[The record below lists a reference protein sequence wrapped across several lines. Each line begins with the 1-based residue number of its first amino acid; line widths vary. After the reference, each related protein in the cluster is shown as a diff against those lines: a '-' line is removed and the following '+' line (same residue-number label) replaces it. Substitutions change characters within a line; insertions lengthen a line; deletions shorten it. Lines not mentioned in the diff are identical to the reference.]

1 MSTIRAG
8 FFLKFLTLPIAVDY
22 SNSLIAPKPL
32 GQSNHNIAVICLVWS
47 NFKNFIRWFRS
58 WNGQNI
64 HSLYIINWNK
74 RKLFHGASGYNW
86 KKNENI
92 PWNIWL
98 QQGKKFHG
106 ASGYNWN
113 KKKMFHGASGY
124 NWYTMKMFHRV
135 SGYNWKKIK
144 ISMEHLVTVRLK
156 WKCSM
161 EHLVTTKKNENVSW
175 NIWLQL
181 ESNEN
186 ISWNIWLQLE

>member
-1 MSTIRAG
+1 MSG
-8 FFLKFLTLPIAVDY
+8 
-22 SNSLIAPKPL
+22 L
-32 GQSNHNIAVICLVWS
+32 GQSNHNIAVICLAWS
-47 NFKNFIRWFRS
+47 NFKNFIRWFLS

-86 KKNENI
+86 KKYENV

-113 KKKMFHGASGY
+113 KMKMFHGSSGY

-135 SGYNWKKIK
+135 SGYNWKIIK

-161 EHLVTTKKNENVSW
+161 EHLVTTKKNEN
-175 NIWLQL
+175 
-181 ESNEN
+181 
-186 ISWNIWLQLE
+186 ISWNIWLHTVWIKWKYFMEHLVTAGIKWKAKILHRQNNYRYTIQ